1 MEEINLKR
9 LLEVTLSLKWIIAGM
24 LVLMLAVGCLYTFC
38 YVEPEYQS
46 SIKLVL
52 AQVVQNADQTQSPD
66 AITQSDITMNN
77 QLVSTYTEIIKS
89 KNVLKRVNEALG
101 LEMSTDALSK
111 KIKVTSVEKTQ
122 IMKITI
128 TDRNSELA
136 QKIAT
141 ELANAFK
148 QEVMAIYKID
158 NVNIIDE
165 AEISNT
171 PSNINHIKDIIIFE
185 MLGIFLSCGIVL
197 IIYLMDTTLKDEKD
211 IETEIGVP
219 SLGML
224 PLYKEEIDGQ
234 RSELL
239 SFDDSKSPITEC
251 FRTLRTNLVFARNN
265 KNLKNILVISSFS
278 SEGKSYVAANLAMSF
293 AKTNKKVII
302 VDADMRK
309 GRQHTIFNI
318 KNSKGLSNCLT
329 KISKF
334 DSTSINQIAKYVKTT
349 EYQNI
354 HLIPSGRRPANPLEL
369 ISSDKMIELLSI
381 LNKIYDYVIIDGTP
395 TNIVSDS
402 VALSK
407 YVDATVV
414 VAEYK
419 KTKIE
424 AINKVKKSIE
434 NVGANITGIILNK
447 CPITE
452 KAYTDKYYYAESSE
466 EVTTSK
472 EKSNSN
478 DATASKDTTP
488 KTFTDLIQDIDFDQ
502 EEFDYEEA
510 LNTKKEVLTPNIPE
524 GNLVDYKLENISTEI
539 SSLKDIMLKMSMSMN
554 DSKTNSYKK
563 EIDALKKEIEELK
576 AKLK

>member
-9 LLEVTLSLKWIIAGM
+9 LLEVTVSLKWIIAGM
-24 LVLMLAVGCLYTFC
+24 LVLMLAIGCLYTFC

-101 LEMSTDALSK
+101 LEITTEALSK

-128 TDRNSELA
+128 TDKNSELA

-165 AEISNT
+165 AEQSNT
-171 PSNINHIKDIIIFE
+171 PSNINHVKDIIIFE

-472 EKSNSN
+472 DQSNSN

-502 EEFDYEEA
+502 EEFDYEEV
-510 LNTKKEVLTPNIPE
+510 LNAKKEVSTSNIPE

>member
-9 LLEVTLSLKWIIAGM
+9 LLEVTLSLKWIIVGM
-24 LVLMLAVGCLYTFC
+24 LILMLAIGCLYSFC
-38 YVEPEYQS
+38 YVVPQYQS

-52 AQVVQNADQTQSPD
+52 AQMVQNEDPNQAPD

-89 KNVLKRVNEALG
+89 KNVLKRVNETLQLNMDVSALN
-101 LEMSTDALSK
+101 K
-111 KIKVTSVEKTQ
+111 KIKVSSVDKTQ

-128 TDRNSELA
+128 TDENPELA
-136 QKIAT
+136 QTIAT
-141 ELANAFK
+141 TLANAFK
-148 QEVMAIYKID
+148 EEVKAIYKID

-165 AEISNT
+165 AEVSNS
-171 PSNINHIKDIIIFE
+171 PSNVNHVKDIIIFE
-185 MLGIFLSCGIVL
+185 ILGLFLSCGIIL
-197 IIYLMDTTLKDEKD
+197 IVYLMDTTLKDEKD
-211 IETEIGVP
+211 VESEIGVP
-219 SLGML
+219 SLGMI

-309 GRQHTIFNI
+309 GRQHNVFNV
-318 KNSKGLSNCLT
+318 KNSRGLSNCLAN
-329 KISKF
+329 ISNF
-334 DSTSINQIAKYVKTT
+334 DSTSINQIAKYVRTT
-349 EYQNI
+349 EYPNI
-354 HLIPSGRRPANPLEL
+354 HLITSGTRPANPLEL

-381 LNKIYDYVIIDGTP
+381 LNKVYDYVIIDGTP

-402 VALSK
+402 IALSK

-434 NVGANITGIILNK
+434 NVGASITGVILNK

-452 KAYTDKYYYAESSE
+452 KAYTDKYYYAESSDE
-466 EVTTSK
+466 TSVAK
-472 EKSNSN
+472 QEK
-478 DATASKDTTP
+478 TETKP
-488 KTFTDLIQDIDFDQ
+488 KSFNDLIKDIDFDQ
-502 EEFDYEEA
+502 DEFEFEEKSNKMSIVPNQEI
-510 LNTKKEVLTPNIPE
+510 KEGT
-524 GNLVDYKLENISTEI
+524 LVDYKLENISSEI
-539 SSLKDIMLKMSMSMN
+539 SSLKDIMLKMAMNIN
-554 DSKTNSYKK
+554 DSKTASYKK
-563 EIDALKKEIEELK
+563 EIEDLKKEIEELK
-576 AKLK
+576 SKIK